1 MSEENV
7 KKIIGRAV
15 TDAAFR
21 GLLFSRPDEALA
33 GYDLTDDEIVSLKN
47 LPREQFDST
56 AIQLEERVSRAGI
69 HLGDVVGGV
78 LGAMGTE
85 GKSVPGEDSPGEG
98 DVGGVG
104 MSGESEGEPMIPA
117 CDGSSKDEAIDIGM
131 PAGEEPVPVAEL
143 DPDSVTPDM
152 KFIEPEGVEAHEGLV
167 GVIPADEPGG
177 AGTDEVAQAGG
188 ALAGE
193 DELGYMPIP
202 LPRVPDEPGGAGMDE
217 AAQAGGAL
225 AGEDELGYMPI
236 PLPRVPD
243 EPGGAGMDEVAQA
256 GGALAGEDELGDMPI
271 PVPRVPDEPGG
282 GMDFKFIEPEDVE
295 VREAFEDLGGDM
307 ADLDG
312 KGGDVFLDGK
322 GGDIAPDM

>member
-33 GYDLTDDEIVSLKN
+33 GYDLTDDEIASLKN

-78 LGAMGTE
+78 LDAAGMGGE
-85 GKSVPGEDSPGEG
+85 SVPVEDSPGGGG
-98 DVGGVG
+98 DVGEPGEADGV
-104 MSGESEGEPMIPA
+104 S
-117 CDGSSKDEAIDIGM
+117 M
-131 PAGEEPVPVAEL
+131 PAGEEPAPVAEIEQ
-143 DPDSVTPDM
+143 DSVTPDM
-152 KFIEPEGVEAHEGLV
+152 KFIEPEGVEAPDG
-167 GVIPADEPGG
+167 GIPLDEP
-177 AGTDEVAQAGG
+177 GG

-193 DELGYMPIP
+193 DDLG
-202 LPRVPDEPGGAGMDE
+202 D
-217 AAQAGGAL
+217 
-225 AGEDELGYMPI
+225 MPI

-256 GGALAGEDELGDMPI
+256 GGALAGEDELGYMPI
-271 PVPRVPDEPGG
+271 PLPRVPDEPGG

-322 GGDIAPDM
+322 GGGIAPDM